1 MRSYIPIH
9 THTRLRKQSE
19 ELWPCY
25 FVQTAFSLSIL
36 YYTWIYTLHLMLI
49 HNVLLLFFSSFF
61 FLSAQHFMHAS
72 MFITTV
78 TMFSSTHAHTCH
90 NLANQ
95 QCTHTRKETGWVQSP
110 PPPPKNV
117 FSSSEKK
124 CLTNNIIID
133 HQYNISKEKIIPVAA
148 NSSKDNKCQQ
158 FGWRF

>member
-1 MRSYIPIH
+1 MLFRADCIQPEYSLLHMDLH
-9 THTRLRKQSE
+9 TSSHAHTQ
-19 ELWPCY
+19 C
-25 FVQTAFSLSIL
+25 A
-36 YYTWIYTLHLMLI
+36 
-49 HNVLLLFFSSFF
+49 SSFF
-61 FLSAQHFMHAS
+61 FFFFFFSAQHFMHAS

-110 PPPPKNV
+110 PPPKKNV